1 MTTVF
6 KSLNQLVF
14 LVAINF
20 CLLSCNDQFVFR
32 EEIEE
37 EVIKP
42 VVKIKG
48 EDFYI
53 NDKITLEGKEWSGFR
68 VEGLLPNARL
78 VNGIFD
84 DSNPETQDFW
94 AYPDTKTWDP
104 DRNTDG
110 FVTSMAAWKEK
121 GLLGF
126 TINMQG
132 GSPQGYSG
140 KHPWNNSPYEEN
152 GDLKPKYM
160 NRLKKILDR
169 SEELEMVPILGLF
182 YFGQDERLKDEQAV
196 KSAVDNVINWLFDHD
211 YKNILIEVNNEC
223 TGAYEHAI
231 LRQERVHEL
240 ILQIQSKSRNGYR
253 YLVSTSYGGKS
264 IPKTNVVEVADYILL
279 HGNGISDPRE
289 IVVMV
294 EKTKNVPGYTP
305 KPIVFNEDDHY
316 EFEKGYNN
324 FASSISA
331 HASWGFFDYR
341 RNGEEFENGFQ
352 SVPVD
357 WRISSERKQAFF
369 DMVEEISLGKEL
381 IE

>member
-1 MTTVF
+1 MTTIF
-6 KSLNQLVF
+6 KNLNQLA
-14 LVAINF
+14 LLIAINF

-37 EVIKP
+37 EAIKP

-53 NDKITLEGKEWSGFR
+53 NNKITLEGIEWRGFR

-84 DSNPETQDFW
+84 DSNPETQSLW

-104 DRNTDG
+104 ERNTDG
-110 FVTSMAAWKEK
+110 FIASMSTWKAK

-132 GSPQGYSG
+132 GSPHGYSAE
-140 KHPWNNSPYEEN
+140 HPWNNSPYEEN
-152 GDLKPKYM
+152 GDLKPEYM

-169 SEELEMVPILGLF
+169 AEELEMVPILGLF

-196 KSAVDNVINWLFDHD
+196 KDAVDNVIDWLFDHD
-211 YKNILIEVNNEC
+211 YKNVLIEVNNEC
-223 TGAYEHAI
+223 TGAYDHAI
-231 LRQERVHEL
+231 LQQERVHEL
-240 ILQIQSKSRNGYR
+240 ILQIQSKNRNGFR

-264 IPKTNVVEVADYILL
+264 IPKSNVVEVADFILL
-279 HGNGISDPRE
+279 HGNGITDPRE
-289 IVVMV
+289 IVAMV

-324 FASSISA
+324 FASAISA

-341 RNGEEFENGFQ
+341 RTGEEFENGFQ

-369 DMVEEISLGKEL
+369 DMVEEISLGEEIIK
-381 IE
+381 